1 MPRSSPAS
9 RRKASDPVVLLF
21 FGPPGSGK
29 GTQSKLIT
37 DWLRI
42 HAVSTGEIFRAEV
55 QAGTP
60 LGRAAQDIMNR
71 GGLVGDDIVN
81 GMLENRL
88 SSADL
93 ENGILLDGYP
103 RTIPQAQFLDRFLA
117 ARGLPEPTVLH
128 LDSPRDI
135 IVHRVS
141 GRRHC
146 PACNRGYN
154 VYFQPPAQEGVCDYD
169 AEPLSIREDDREE
182 IVRERL
188 LEYDRLTGPLLG
200 YYAGRDY
207 HRIDGNRPPEEVAR
221 EVATRL
227 EGQMV
232 RVRTGASGNR
242 HRGL

>member
-1 MPRSSPAS
+1 M
-9 RRKASDPVVLLF
+9 VLLF

-29 GTQSKLIT
+29 GTQSKMIT
-37 DWLRI
+37 DWLQI
-42 HAVSTGEIFRAEV
+42 HTISTGEIFRAEV
-55 QAGTP
+55 QAGTS
-60 LGRAAQDIMNR
+60 LGRAAQDIMNS

-81 GMLENRL
+81 AMLETRL
-88 SSADL
+88 SQLDL
-93 ENGILLDGYP
+93 HHGVLLDGYP
-103 RTIPQAQFLDRFLA
+103 RTIPQAQFLDQFLT

-135 IVHRVS
+135 IIHRVS

-146 PACNRGYN
+146 AACNRGYN
-154 VYFQPPAQEGVCDYD
+154 IYFQPPQVEGVCDYD
-169 AEPLSIREDDREE
+169 GEPLSIREDDREE

-188 LEYDRLTGPLLG
+188 LDYDRRTSPLLG
-200 YYAGRDY
+200 YYEGRDY

-232 RVRTGASGNR
+232 RVRSSLTARR

>member
-1 MPRSSPAS
+1 M
-9 RRKASDPVVLLF
+9 VLLF

-29 GTQSKLIT
+29 GTQTKLIT

-42 HAVSTGEIFRAEV
+42 NTISTGEIFRAEV

-60 LGRAAQDIMNR
+60 LGRAAQNIMNS

-81 GMLENRL
+81 AMLENRL
-88 SSADL
+88 SSLDL

-103 RTIPQAQFLDRFLA
+103 RTIPQAEFLDRFLTS
-117 ARGLPEPTVLH
+117 RHLPEPTVLH

-135 IVHRVS
+135 IIHRVS

-146 PACNRGYN
+146 PVCNRNYN
-154 VYFQPPAQEGVCDYD
+154 VYFQPPRDEGVCDID
-169 AEPLSIREDDREE
+169 GQPLSVREDDREE

-188 LEYDRLTGPLLG
+188 LEYDRRTGPLLG
-200 YYAGRDY
+200 YYKGRDY
-207 HRIDGNRPPEEVAR
+207 QRIDGNRPPEEVAR

-227 EGQMV
+227 EGQLV
-232 RVRTGASGNR
+232 RVRSDAAAR
-242 HRGL
+242 RRRGL